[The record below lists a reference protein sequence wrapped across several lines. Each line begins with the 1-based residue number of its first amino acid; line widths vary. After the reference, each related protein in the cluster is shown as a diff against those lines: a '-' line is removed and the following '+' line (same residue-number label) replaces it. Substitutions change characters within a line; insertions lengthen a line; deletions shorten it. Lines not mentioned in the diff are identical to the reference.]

1 MSNILKVFLSLVIF
15 VKEVRAYSMPYCSTM
30 NRRHLLQ
37 TTFSIIPAT
46 VLLRSN
52 SVFAFTQQESDH
64 IKLYE
69 KVVPSVCYIET
80 EYEKITKQP
89 LQQVPKGIGTG
100 FVWDT
105 QGHIVTNF
113 HVISKVERAVVRL
126 ANNNGEIVEYIPKL
140 TGIDPDKDIAVL
152 KIDVKSTVDLRPIVL
167 NSNDCIKI
175 GQYAFAIGNPFGK
188 ELSFSMGII
197 SGKFRELNAPSGRK
211 IKDVIQTDADVNP
224 GNSGGPLLD
233 SDGKLIGM
241 NTATM
246 GMGVSS
252 GVNFALSVDMIKN
265 TVTQIIQKG
274 TIPRAALGISYL
286 ENNPSASEAQNA
298 GLPFVEKGVIV
309 LNVPKNSPSYASGL
323 QGADVIVGIDDY
335 DISRPIDLL
344 DTLEHYK
351 PGDKIKLH
359 ILRNIITPKTLD
371 VTLGSFSM
379 STFSNLQRELL

>member
-1 MSNILKVFLSLVIF
+1 MSNILKLFLSLVIF
-15 VKEVRAYSMPYCSTM
+15 VKEVSAYSIPYCPTV

-46 VLLRSN
+46 VLLRGN
-52 SVFAFTQQESDH
+52 SVIAFTQQESEH

-80 EYEKITKQP
+80 EYEKPTKKP
-89 LQQVPKGIGTG
+89 HQQASKGIGTG

-113 HVISKVERAVVRL
+113 HVISKVERAIVRL

-140 TGIDPDKDIAVL
+140 TGTDPDKDIAVL
-152 KIDVKSTVDLRPIVL
+152 KIDVKSTVDLRPIAL
-167 NSNDCIKI
+167 NSNDAVKI
-175 GQYAFAIGNPFGK
+175 GQYAFAIGNPFGQ

-265 TVTQIIQKG
+265 TVMQIIQNG
-274 TIPRAALGISYL
+274 TIYRAALGISYL
-286 ENNPSASEAQNA
+286 DQSASEAKND
-298 GLPFVEKGVIV
+298 GLPFIQKGVIV
-309 LNVPKNSPSYASGL
+309 LNVPKSSPSYASGL

-335 DISRPIDLL
+335 DISKPIDLL

-351 PGDKIKLH
+351 PGNKIKLH
-359 ILRNIITPKTLD
+359 ILRNNITPKTLD
-371 VTLGSFSM
+371 VTLGSFS
-379 STFSNLQRELL
+379 NLQRELL